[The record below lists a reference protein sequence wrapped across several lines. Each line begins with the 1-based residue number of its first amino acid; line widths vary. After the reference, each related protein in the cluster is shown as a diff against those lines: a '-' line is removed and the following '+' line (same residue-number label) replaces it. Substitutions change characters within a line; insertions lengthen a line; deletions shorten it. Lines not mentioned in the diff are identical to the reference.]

1 MQSDLDLR
9 VVLSLIE
16 EREKRLRRT
25 SLPID
30 EHRSGPGPVRR
41 WVGQRLV
48 RLGQRLAGEPPM
60 RPIRAR

>member
-25 SLPID
+25 NLPIG

-41 WVGQRLV
+41 WVGKRLV
-48 RLGQRLAGEPPM
+48 RLGERLAGEPAM